1 MLLQDINEIRHPTTP
16 CNVVAL
22 SCRQAAPQ
30 TREQGACGCGQMSSV
45 CVDSLLTGPAEVEEG
60 AGPKSAVFSLP
71 CNS

>member
-16 CNVVAL
+16 CNVVA
-22 SCRQAAPQ
+22 PQ
-30 TREQGACGCGQMSSV
+30 TREWGACGCGQMSSV
-45 CVDSLLTGPAEVEEG
+45 CVDSLLTGPAEVEG